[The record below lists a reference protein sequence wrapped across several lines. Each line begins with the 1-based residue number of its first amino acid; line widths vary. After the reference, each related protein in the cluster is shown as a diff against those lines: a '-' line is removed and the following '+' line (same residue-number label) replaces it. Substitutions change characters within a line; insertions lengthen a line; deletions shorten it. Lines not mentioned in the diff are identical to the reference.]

1 MSALPGS
8 WEVSE
13 VTGTVL
19 LVCLMSLPFPFL
31 PRERLTPVHWEQQG
45 KLGASFLHAEASTDN
60 LQPGPAPWTGD
71 RTQRS
76 LKLGLMFCWHHF
88 EIHNT
93 FEKED
98 LHFHFTL
105 GLKIT

>member
-8 WEVSE
+8 REVSE

-19 LVCLMSLPFPFL
+19 PVYLTSLPFPFL
-31 PRERLTPVHWEQQG
+31 PRERLPPAQWEQQG
-45 KLGASFLHAEASTDN
+45 KLGAAFLHAEASTDN
-60 LQPGPAPWTGD
+60 LRPGPAPWTGD
-71 RTQRS
+71 RTQRN
-76 LKLGLMFCWHHF
+76 LKLGLMLCWRHF
-88 EIHNT
+88 EILNT